1 MSTQLKFK
9 CNPVEVFF
17 ASANS
22 LYCVEAISQKAVR
35 LSDASFRSTADI
47 QSPSS
52 SRARGCVKDI
62 NHAAFVGP
70 LPKAKLVALDT
81 PCG

>member
-22 LYCVEAISQKAVR
+22 LYCVEAISQKAVH

-62 NHAAFVGP
+62 NHAAFFDP
-70 LPKAKLVALDT
+70 LTEAELAPLDT